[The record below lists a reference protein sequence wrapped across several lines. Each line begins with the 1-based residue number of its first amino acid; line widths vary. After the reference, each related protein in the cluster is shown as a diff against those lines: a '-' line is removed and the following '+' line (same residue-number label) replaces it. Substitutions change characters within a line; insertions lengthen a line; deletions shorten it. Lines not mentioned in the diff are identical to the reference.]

1 MSVVH
6 VHVVKISRISENDMP
21 QKLRTIGFCVCIHY
35 LFDLALFA
43 CSLCLLSHPLFRGCP
58 ATQQHYHVVVTG
70 HSLGAVSG
78 LQLSI

>member
-1 MSVVH
+1 MSVVHVH

-35 LFDLALFA
+35 LFDLALLA
-43 CSLCLLSHPLFRGCP
+43 RSLTPCPCCP